1 MLRAPTVSHGHD
13 LQRAQQPP
21 QSVRIRTPLFSLTAS
36 SASDGDPA
44 LSATAPAAL
53 GPKRSVESENKGT
66 SSNSVEQQT
75 VQRPGG
81 AIGLREGFEA
91 STAHLDCF
99 GRAAFG
105 VRRARIVRL
114 VLSDAG
120 RHELALRL
128 QNSQST
134 QQVHAPYFSHC
145 YGHVSAPARGWM
157 AWAGLTGMGAALH
170 RGLQIKSRYYL
181 PSDNSAICLALY
193 PGKFSGS

>member
-1 MLRAPTVSHGHD
+1 MLRATTVSYGHD

-21 QSVRIRTPLFSLTAS
+21 QSVQNRTPLFSSTAL
-36 SASDGDPA
+36 SASVGDPA

-81 AIGLREGFEA
+81 AIGLIEGFEA

-114 VLSDAG
+114 VLADAG
-120 RHELALRL
+120 RHELKLRL

-134 QQVHAPYFSHC
+134 QQVHAPYFSLCH
-145 YGHVSAPARGWM
+145 GHVFSASTGVGGEARS
-157 AWAGLTGMGAALH
+157 ACMGAAWH
-170 RGLQIKSRYYL
+170 RGLQIKSRYHL
-181 PSDNSAICLALY
+181 PSDNSAVYLGLY
-193 PGKFSGS
+193 PENFSGS